1 MSKRKLCLVLIFS
14 FLLTGCS
21 EASMSQTESGQVSEY
36 IAYSLLK
43 FNHNPDMLITKT
55 EEKEKENSEAVSQ
68 EKNEMPEKVEVSNS
82 PVSAT
87 NQPSTEKPEE
97 KPITAG
103 DVFGNGALTVKV
115 SKSGLY
121 DSYPKDSKDAYFSL
135 SSSKGTKLLV
145 VELTIKNT
153 SKKNVKFKT
162 NQNGMSYSISG
173 SKDKALT
180 TLLEDDI
187 HFFNKTLKPG
197 KSVKAKLVYQVKDNY
212 DLNTGKIQI
221 SNSDKNVELPI
232 K

>member
-1 MSKRKLCLVLIFS
+1 MNKRKLCFVLIFS

-21 EASMSQTESGQVSEY
+21 EAPLSQTESGQVSEY

-55 EEKEKENSEAVSQ
+55 EEKKEDSEAVSQ
-68 EKNEMPEKVEVSNS
+68 EKNETPEKVEVSNN
-82 PVSAT
+82 PVNPT
-87 NQPSTEKPEE
+87 NNPDVEKPAE

-103 DVFGNGALTVKV
+103 DVFGSSALSVKV
-115 SKSGLY
+115 TKSGLY
-121 DSYPKDSKDAYFSL
+121 DTYPKNEKDSYFSL
-135 SSSKGTKLLV
+135 SSSKGKKLLV

-153 SKKNVKFKT
+153 SKKDVKFKT
-162 NQNGMSYSISG
+162 NQQGMSYSISG

-187 HFFNKTLKPG
+187 HFFNRTVKPG

-212 DLNTGKIQI
+212 ALNTGKIQI
-221 SNSDKNVELPI
+221 SDSDKNVELPI